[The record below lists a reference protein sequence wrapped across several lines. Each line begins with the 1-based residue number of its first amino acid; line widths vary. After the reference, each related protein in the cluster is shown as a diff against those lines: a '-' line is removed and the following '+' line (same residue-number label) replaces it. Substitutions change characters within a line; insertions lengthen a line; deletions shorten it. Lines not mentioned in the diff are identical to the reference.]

1 MSDDTLNLLRA
12 VTTVLAF
19 AAFLGVVAWAWSRRR
34 RDEFEQAANLPLEE
48 DDVARPVTKGHT
60 TSSRGAS
67 DREAT

>member
-19 AAFLGVVAWAWSRRR
+19 VAFVGVVAWAWSRRR

-48 DDVARPVTKGHT
+48 DDTVRPVTSGHT

>member
-34 RDEFEQAANLPLEE
+34 HDEFEQAANLPLQE
-48 DDVARPVTKGHT
+48 DDAAPPAKANTI
-60 TSSRGAS
+60 SSRGAS